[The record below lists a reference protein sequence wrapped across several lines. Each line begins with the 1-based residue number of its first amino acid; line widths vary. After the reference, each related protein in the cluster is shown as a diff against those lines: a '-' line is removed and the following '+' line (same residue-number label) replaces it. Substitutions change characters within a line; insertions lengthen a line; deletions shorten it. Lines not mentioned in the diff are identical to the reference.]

1 MEKMVRHITRSLFVP
16 LLPEEKETEVK
27 TMLDLIKFK
36 QTAADKIAGYQEA
49 IKLQK
54 AEVEV
59 CENSIKDSARK
70 IEHGVLQDVPCKM
83 ILNWEEQHVTVF
95 RKDTFEV
102 VDDREMTNYDKPE
115 LTDEQYE
122 PDAVKTEQ

>member
-16 LLPEEKETEVK
+16 LLPEEKEEEV
-27 TMLDLIKFK
+27 TQMLDLIKSK
-36 QTAADKIAGYQEA
+36 QKAADKIAGYQEA

-54 AEVEV
+54 SEIDV
-59 CENSIKDSARK
+59 CENNIKDSARK

-83 ILNWEEQHVTVF
+83 ILNWEEKHVTVF
-95 RKDTFEV
+95 RKDTYV
-102 VDDREMTNYDKPE
+102 VVEDRDMTNYDKPE

-122 PDAVKTEQ
+122 PEQVNAE